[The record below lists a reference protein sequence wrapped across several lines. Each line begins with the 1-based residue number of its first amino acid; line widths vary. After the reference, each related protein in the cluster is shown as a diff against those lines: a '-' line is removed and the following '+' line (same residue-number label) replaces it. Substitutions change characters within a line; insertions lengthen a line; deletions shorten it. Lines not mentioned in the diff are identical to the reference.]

1 MYSQQE
7 MKVFDNSVL
16 KIYQETK
23 LYSYEKKYGE
33 LIELFSLFLKDAQ
46 PYREKEL
53 KMKKKEIDEK
63 YLPKI
68 KECKRVLGN
77 TKRRVKYNMVRS

>member
-23 LYSYEKKYGE
+23 LYGYEKKYKE
-33 LIELFSLFLKDAQ
+33 LEELFSLFLKDAH

-53 KMKKKEIDEK
+53 KSKKKEIDEK
-63 YLPKI
+63 YLSKI
-68 KECKRVLGN
+68 KDCKRVLDN
-77 TKRRVKYNMVRS
+77 TKRRVKYNMVRA